1 MAAFSTQQQR
11 YAEIARR
18 LEIIQ
23 SAYDLEEITA
33 RDKGPEDITA
43 YYRASDFF
51 YNLIHS
57 MGGQNIHM
65 GLSEDGKFRKE
76 DFLKQAQYIGSL
88 FGPDTRRVLEVG
100 AGKAANT
107 RYLADAYP
115 AVSFTALDLPGRD
128 FLKTRVPS
136 NVTLIEGDYNDLS
149 CFDEASF
156 DLVFGVETIC
166 HSPDKDQT
174 YREISRILRP
184 GGKLVVYDV
193 YEPLTKGE
201 MTDFEREVN
210 RITLAAM
217 CVTDRD
223 LYVGSTEEYLKNN
236 GFGDIFTT
244 DLTEQIRPGG
254 GKPEQY
260 RRMADAAG
268 VRRRAAASVQQSHR
282 DPEIK
287 RKQRTASG
295 TGAVLCGSQ

>member
-100 AGKAANT
+100 A
-107 RYLADAYP
+107 
-115 AVSFTALDLPGRD
+115 
-128 FLKTRVPS
+128 
-136 NVTLIEGDYNDLS
+136 E
-149 CFDEASF
+149 
-156 DLVFGVETIC
+156 
-166 HSPDKDQT
+166 
-174 YREISRILRP
+174 
-184 GGKLVVYDV
+184 
-193 YEPLTKGE
+193 
-201 MTDFEREVN
+201 
-210 RITLAAM
+210 
-217 CVTDRD
+217 
-223 LYVGSTEEYLKNN
+223 
-236 GFGDIFTT
+236 
-244 DLTEQIRPGG
+244 
-254 GKPEQY
+254 
-260 RRMADAAG
+260 
-268 VRRRAAASVQQSHR
+268 RRRTR
-282 DPEIK
+282 DIWPTRIPLSAL
-287 RKQRTASG
+287 RHWTCRG
-295 TGAVLCGSQ
+295 GIF